1 MQELIEKESVLEILE
16 KRTKNY
22 DTIESTIV
30 KVKALPTTVHQEY
43 MDWKK
48 YEFSYDWH
56 EWHKWIFAWYQANYW
71 TEAIRYSYIRPLQS
85 EHPDIIQAR
94 ELLEKSWYSVT
105 KI

>member
-1 MQELIEKESVLEILE
+1 MKIKTTEIKKYVARDWKEFDSEENCRVHETEIMP
-16 KRTKNY
+16 K
-22 DTIESTIV
+22 II
-30 KVKALPTTVHQEY
+30 EY